1 MCGEEETT
9 VCRIFSWDFE
19 AIFEVVFADAARFGA
34 TCTQGADGR
43 MFRRHSLIN
52 RFVEFEPHS
61 PVVVSA
67 GTISRW
73 L

>member
-19 AIFEVVFADAARFGA
+19 ATFEVVFADAARFGA

-52 RFVEFEPHS
+52 KFGPSNFKAPAALRPDKV
-61 PVVVSA
+61 
-67 GTISRW
+67 SRW